1 MAASFIDILFY
12 YQSIDRLIYTAAKKK
27 DFPMLQAGVM
37 SIGALFALT
46 TLLADLLY
54 ARLNPRIRW
63 PGAT

>member
-1 MAASFIDILFY
+1 
-12 YQSIDRLIYTAAKKK
+12 
-27 DFPMLQAGVM
+27 M